1 MSRSKNIFIIKDLS
15 TKIKSDPYNQDLKIE
30 RGFIFLKKKNYK
42 KAIYDFSTVIRCHDY
57 VKNISGRSNRLF
69 LEKNKLYKIYLFRSF
84 AYALYGERE
93 KSCCDYDYLVRSDC
107 NIEYCHLV
115 LFLWIVLDRRNELA
129 KFRYQYS
136 FFKKEFSEFEQDLF
150 NLIPINNIEG
160 LNELI
165 KLINFS
171 LGIIRKNRN

>member
-42 KAIYDFSTVIRCHDY
+42 KAIYDFSTVIRWHDY

-84 AYALYGERE
+84 AYALYGKRE
-93 KSCCDYDYLVRSDC
+93 KSCSDYDYLICSDC
-107 NIEYCHLV
+107 NIEYCNLV
-115 LFLWIVLDRRNELA
+115 FFYGLF
-129 KFRYQYS
+129 
-136 FFKKEFSEFEQDLF
+136 
-150 NLIPINNIEG
+150 
-160 LNELI
+160 
-165 KLINFS
+165 
-171 LGIIRKNRN
+171 